1 MNGDIKQFLR
11 VGCVAAAGSGA
22 AAGYWQIYL
31 KVQDAWSDLLQ
42 IKKKLGDIA

>member
-22 AAGYWQIYL
+22 AAGYWQIYI
-31 KVQDAWSDLLQ
+31 KVQDAWSDLSCV
-42 IKKKLGDIA
+42 I